1 MVRHVLLV
9 RSAMNALK
17 LDLPLVLK
25 KKTGPSVVL
34 SRAVGVVV
42 GVGRKVNAEPGR
54 LILETVKRSC
64 PCAPAYCKDATVFRA
79 ISRSSVTVQ
88 KLILGASIFLSMP
101 RTRKLGSTAVP
112 VVPPSSG
119 PKLFVVN
126 GIGAISPP
134 PGGGENVPATCVGMA
149 KLAPSWANGE
159 TA

>member
-25 KKTGPSVVL
+25 KKTGPSVEL
-34 SRAVGVVV
+34 SRAVDVNPAP
-42 GVGRKVNAEPGR
+42 RKVDAEPGR